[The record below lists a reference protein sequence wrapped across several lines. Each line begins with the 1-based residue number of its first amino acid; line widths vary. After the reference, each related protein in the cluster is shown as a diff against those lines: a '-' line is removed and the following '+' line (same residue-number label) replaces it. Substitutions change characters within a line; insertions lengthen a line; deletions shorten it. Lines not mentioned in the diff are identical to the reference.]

1 METASKMVEKA
12 AAFAS
17 GKSSTEAKEKV
28 EALNKDI
35 EASQGSSN
43 VNSEE
48 GQGSGIGIQNECRIC
63 QEEDYLHKL
72 EAPCRCNGTLKFAHR
87 DCVQKWINERLSMT
101 SCFLIY
107 FCPFFF
113 YTNIYRFRVYIW
125 KMNFS
130 VSLVPLNTQP
140 YEAGY
145 TMVIPPTQ
153 PSPQTENVTIP
164 IRQVQFPEA
173 IKHAAGLQAAQRTAQ
188 TEAAAEFLRHQHA
201 MQAHGGGAFNANALC
216 RIAAVICLTFL
227 VMKDM
232 YYFYESGQD
241 SHLLTIFWV
250 LLGLLIPSYLIAWCA
265 SAYCCAPNQSE
276 GDLAVVEVAVPEV
289 PVAAA
294 LQALGS
300 SLLGLPVVVARAHS
314 LVPVK
319 PRGYTQALLA
329 AFLTEEHAGLVVLR
343 LAAPPRAL

>member
-35 EASQGSSN
+35 EAGQGSSN

-101 SCFLIY
+101 CEI
-107 FCPFFF
+107 C
-113 YTNIYRFRVYIW
+113 N
-125 KMNFS
+125 
-130 VSLVPLNTQP
+130 QP

-145 TMVIPPTQ
+145 TMVIPPPQ

-164 IRQVQFPEA
+164 IRDGTYFMVNTQ
-173 IKHAAGLQAAQRTAQ
+173 AGLQAAQRTAQ
-188 TEAAAEFLRHQHA
+188 TEAAAEFLRRQHA
-201 MQAHGGGAFNANALC
+201 MQAHGGIAFNANALC
-216 RIAAVICLTFL
+216 RIAAIICLTFL

-294 LQALGS
+294 LQYNWT
-300 SLLGLPVVVARAHS
+300 AH
-314 LVPVK
+314 
-319 PRGYTQALLA
+319 RY
-329 AFLTEEHAGLVVLR
+329 
-343 LAAPPRAL
+343 

>member
-35 EASQGSSN
+35 EAGQGSSN

-101 SCFLIY
+101 CEI
-107 FCPFFF
+107 C
-113 YTNIYRFRVYIW
+113 N
-125 KMNFS
+125 
-130 VSLVPLNTQP
+130 QP

-145 TMVIPPTQ
+145 TMVIPPPQ

-188 TEAAAEFLRHQHA
+188 TEAAAEFLRRQHA
-201 MQAHGGGAFNANALC
+201 MQAHGGIAFNANALC
-216 RIAAVICLTFL
+216 RIAAIICLTFL

-294 LQALGS
+294 LQYNWT
-300 SLLGLPVVVARAHS
+300 AH
-314 LVPVK
+314 
-319 PRGYTQALLA
+319 RY
-329 AFLTEEHAGLVVLR
+329 
-343 LAAPPRAL
+343 